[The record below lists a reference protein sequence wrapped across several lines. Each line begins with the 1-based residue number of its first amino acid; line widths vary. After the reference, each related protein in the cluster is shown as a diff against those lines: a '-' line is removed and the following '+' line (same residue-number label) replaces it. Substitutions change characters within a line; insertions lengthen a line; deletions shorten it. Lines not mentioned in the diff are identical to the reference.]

1 MGRQNRLFCDILLE
15 VLTNRGLFYCPKP
28 RGQLYFVA
36 DLSFYQYLSAVISAG
51 SAPEAGQFSRL
62 GRRWEQ
68 LLREP
73 VCTPSRGYSLMAVT
87 SLRKKFPA
95 GHKGPLP

>member
-1 MGRQNRLFCDILLE
+1 MGRQNRLFCDILFQ

-51 SAPEAGQFSRL
+51 CAPEVS
-62 GRRWEQ
+62 
-68 LLREP
+68 
-73 VCTPSRGYSLMAVT
+73 
-87 SLRKKFPA
+87 
-95 GHKGPLP
+95 